1 MREHIGDFFKDLMI
15 DKIMTTL
22 QFSNSN
28 NNNNN
33 NNNNNKKIIKAIIK

>member
-15 DKIMTTL
+15 DKIMTAL
-22 QFSNSN
+22 QFSNS
-28 NNNNN
+28 NNN